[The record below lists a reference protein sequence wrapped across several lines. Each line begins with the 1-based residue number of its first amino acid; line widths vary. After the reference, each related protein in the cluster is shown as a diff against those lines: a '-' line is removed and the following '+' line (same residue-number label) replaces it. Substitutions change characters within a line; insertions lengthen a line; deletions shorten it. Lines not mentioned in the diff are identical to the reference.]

1 MSQDEQLQ
9 ELSEFQQSLIRFN
22 EQLQASIRE
31 LGDRYRSRPSLWRDQ
46 WQREDEAILEPL
58 NRGLNQ
64 YFERESPALVE
75 LLNEE
80 MASLKEDHHV

>member
-22 EQLQASIRE
+22 EQLQSSLRE
-31 LGDRYRSRPSLWRDQ
+31 LGDRYQSRASLWHEQ
-46 WQREDEAILEPL
+46 WKREDEAILEPL
-58 NRGLNQ
+58 SRGLSQ
-64 YFERESPALVE
+64 YFERESPALVK

-80 MASLKEDHHV
+80 IASRKEEHHV